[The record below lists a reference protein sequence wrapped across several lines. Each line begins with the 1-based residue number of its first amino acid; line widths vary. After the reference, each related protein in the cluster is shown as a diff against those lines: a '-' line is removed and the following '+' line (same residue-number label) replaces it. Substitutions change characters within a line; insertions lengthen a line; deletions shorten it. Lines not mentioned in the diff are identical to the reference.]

1 MTLAAAPIAP
11 AWLPSMMVVS
21 PWTDTTF
28 DTLYAL
34 FRHDFLDSPANYC
47 SHPVWCF
54 KDMDR
59 GKQTIFWHLT
69 ERDDKVLGG
78 RVADPRRAERLPW
91 ARPMLD
97 HAADPTILHWDYEE
111 GDKTIKTYV
120 WLQDFDFVV
129 IMKRMQNQSRR
140 LITSFYVDYNNK
152 RRDLQ
157 RKYDQRLP

>member
-69 ERDDKVLGG
+69 ERDDKVLGL
-78 RVADPRRAERLPW
+78 PFTHNYFHPELAEASANP
-91 ARPMLD
+91 A
-97 HAADPTILHWDYEE
+97 HIICKQA
-111 GDKTIKTYV
+111 
-120 WLQDFDFVV
+120 
-129 IMKRMQNQSRR
+129 
-140 LITSFYVDYNNK
+140 
-152 RRDLQ
+152 
-157 RKYDQRLP
+157 